1 MEDVE
6 MDVIIAKENIQLWP
20 GAPLLRSLETEF
32 QPKWEELKDTLTKN
46 KIEEFAI
53 DIEKLGIEYRYFQLT
68 QWGKKLA
75 AQAGRG
81 PTSMPCRKLWRGFRI
96 RSRNLKTKG
105 MPNTSAV

>member
-1 MEDVE
+1 M
-6 MDVIIAKENIQLWP
+6 AW
-20 GAPLLRSLETEF
+20 GPLLRSLETEF

-53 DIEKLGIEYRYFQLT
+53 DIEKLGIEYRYFQLM